1 MLRMMLR
8 TIGIVVAA
16 VLLLTSV
23 GLSQNNRF
31 DVSLN
36 GGPEITSQATGNGTT
51 LTPTQSVAVLVTGR
65 YRFSERSSV
74 EFNYGHT
81 ANSQIYFASPLT
93 YRIHNTISEYSGAYV
108 VSFLQSERLEPFVF
122 AGAGALTFY
131 PGYSLN
137 TINDV
142 LTNIPA
148 SQQTKPTFLY
158 GGGLDYQ
165 VFSLVPL
172 IRRSTLTHH
181 LALRLQYRG
190 LLYKAPDFK
199 VQNLFTGAREHMAEP
214 TIGVVVKF

>member
-1 MLRMMLR
+1 M
-8 TIGIVVAA
+8 
-16 VLLLTSV
+16 
-23 GLSQNNRF
+23 
-31 DVSLN
+31 
-36 GGPEITSQATGNGTT
+36 
-51 LTPTQSVAVLVTGR
+51 
-65 YRFSERSSV
+65 
-74 EFNYGHT
+74 
-81 ANSQIYFASPLT
+81 
-93 YRIHNTISEYSGAYV
+93 
-108 VSFLQSERLEPFVF
+108 
-122 AGAGALTFY
+122 
-131 PGYSLN
+131 
-137 TINDV
+137 